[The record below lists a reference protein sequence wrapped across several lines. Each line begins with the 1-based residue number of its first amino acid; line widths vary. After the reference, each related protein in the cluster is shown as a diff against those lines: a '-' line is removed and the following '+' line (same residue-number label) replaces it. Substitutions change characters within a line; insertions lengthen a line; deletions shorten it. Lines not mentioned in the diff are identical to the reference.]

1 MKIVRNFGKKEK
13 TRKEVRKMKRKG
25 FTLIELL
32 VVVAIIAILAAM
44 LLPALS
50 KARDRARQSV
60 CISNLKQIG
69 MAFMMY
75 VQDNDEWFPLSIYKF
90 SSELPPNN
98 WVMML
103 ASTKYGSAKYI
114 TNSRVFACPSFRS
127 TYPDWTYINRYGFA
141 IDYGVDRV
149 SYVHYG
155 YDYYGFG
162 YQTGIPGRKLSKIKK
177 PSKCILIADTRYKSG
192 ATYGYYLL
200 LDYSHRNSSDTAGLL
215 DARHNGSL
223 NVLFADGHA
232 ENIRVQ
238 DPDFLGRGPYKT
250 LGPEYWV
257 STQ

>member
-1 MKIVRNFGKKEK
+1 MLRRIFSKSIDRNIVSQKPH
-13 TRKEVRKMKRKG
+13 G

-50 KARDRARQSV
+50 QARERARQAV
-60 CISNLKQIG
+60 CINNLKQIG

-75 VQDNDEWFPLSIYKF
+75 VQDNNEWFPSSI
-90 SSELPPNN
+90 PPGGYSVTPPAN
-98 WVMML
+98 WVMAL
-103 ASTKYGSAKYI
+103 CSTKYGGGGYI
-114 TNSRVFACPSFRS
+114 TNSRVFACPSLRS
-127 TYPDWTYINRYGFA
+127 TYPDRTYINRYGFA
-141 IDYGVDRV
+141 IDSTVDRV

-162 YQTGIPGRKLSKIKK
+162 YTTSVPPRKISRVKK
-177 PSKCILIADTRYKSG
+177 PSKCILVADTKDKNL
-192 ATYGYYLL
+192 TNGYYLL
-200 LDYSHRNSSDTAGLL
+200 LDYTHRNSSDTAGLL

-223 NVLFADGHA
+223 NALFVDGHV

-238 DPDFLGRGPYKT
+238 DPDFSGRGPYKT